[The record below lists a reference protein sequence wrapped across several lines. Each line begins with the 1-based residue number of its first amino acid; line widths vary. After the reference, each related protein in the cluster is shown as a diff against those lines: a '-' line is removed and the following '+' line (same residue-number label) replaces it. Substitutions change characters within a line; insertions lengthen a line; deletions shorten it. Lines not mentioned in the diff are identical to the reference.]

1 MPTVARTSCSAW
13 AISRSSCRRTGSPRI
28 RRARAAVTRPTAS
41 SSWST
46 RAGPVDV
53 KASLRVDGKV
63 AVVTGA
69 GSGIGAA
76 CARALASHGAAVVAT
91 DIDTASVAA
100 TVEAIGRDGGRALA
114 LALDVTREQD
124 WQRVAAEAIAEFGGF
139 DILVNNAGI
148 AFVRTV
154 VDTSFDEW
162 RRVQAVNL
170 DGVFLGTRAAVAA
183 MRPGGAAGRGGAIV
197 NLSSVGG
204 IIGAEGLS
212 AYCASKGGVRVFSK
226 SVAVECGR
234 AGWGI
239 RVNSV
244 HPGNTDTPML
254 HQEFAERV
262 EKGLSADLEAA
273 RRYYM
278 DMQALR
284 EIGKPEDVA
293 SAVLFL
299 ASDAASFITG
309 AELVVDGGLTAR

>member
-1 MPTVARTSCSAW
+1 
-13 AISRSSCRRTGSPRI
+13 
-28 RRARAAVTRPTAS
+28 
-41 SSWST
+41 
-46 RAGPVDV
+46 V